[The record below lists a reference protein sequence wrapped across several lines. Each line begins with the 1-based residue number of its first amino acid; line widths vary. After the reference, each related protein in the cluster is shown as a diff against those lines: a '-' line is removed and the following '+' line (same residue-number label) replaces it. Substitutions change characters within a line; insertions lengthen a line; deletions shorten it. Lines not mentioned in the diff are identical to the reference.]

1 MDLLL
6 LHNHLAG
13 ATRFDRPTLTA
24 LLQDRG
30 HRVQCCETDA
40 PDLMA
45 RMHETH
51 DAIVVAGGDGTAARI
66 FAVAS
71 RDCPP
76 LAVLP
81 LGTANNI
88 AVGIGVRRP
97 VPELIDGLE
106 AGRVIDFDSGRASG
120 PWDDAR
126 FFESVG
132 VGVFGAALGPV
143 NRRRVPSEDKVNEG
157 LTALAEGVATGVPI
171 EITLTLDGVSSQEP
185 LLLVEVLRAPAIGP
199 ALTFAPE
206 VEPDDGLLHVARA
219 RPEDREALARW
230 LRNPYRHPAPVDVV
244 TARAVEILWHDADF
258 HRDDYFHD
266 GMPLPQRIS
275 ATIETAAF
283 RLLIPGGDS

>member
-24 LLQDRG
+24 LLEERG

-40 PDLMA
+40 PDLAA

-51 DAIVVAGGDGTAARI
+51 DAIIVAGGDGTVARVFAA
-66 FAVAS
+66 AS
-71 RDCPP
+71 QDCPP

-97 VPELIDGLE
+97 VPELIEGLD
-106 AGRVIDFDSGRASG
+106 AGRVIAYDSGLASG
-120 PWDDAR
+120 PWDEAR

-157 LTALAEGVATGVPI
+157 LTALTEGFSTGSPFKA
-171 EITLTLDGVSSQEP
+171 TLTLDGLPSRES

-199 ALTFAPE
+199 ALTFAPK
-206 VEPDDGLLHVARA
+206 VAPDDGLLHVARA
-219 RPEDREALARW
+219 REEDREALVQW

-275 ATIETAAF
+275 ASIETAAF